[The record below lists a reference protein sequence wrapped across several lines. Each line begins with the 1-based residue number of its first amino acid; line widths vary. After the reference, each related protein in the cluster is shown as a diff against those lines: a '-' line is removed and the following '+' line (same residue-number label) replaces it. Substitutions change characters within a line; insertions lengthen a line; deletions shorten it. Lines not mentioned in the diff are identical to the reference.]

1 MRSYC
6 TLVRRELGTFFKSW
20 MGYIIMAVTALVIG
34 GCFVLLFWVQ
44 NGKAET
50 VPLTLLFYDT
60 YFFWFIL
67 LVMPAVITMRSFALE
82 KSTGTYET
90 LMTTPVGDGQVVLA
104 KFTGGLLCFL
114 LIWLPL
120 LPGLLI
126 ARHYSSDST
135 VLTAGAVA
143 ASSLGIGL
151 FGSAYIAI
159 GVFASAVTRS
169 QIIAVIVGLAIGG
182 ALFCCVFLDAAFPTQ
197 GEGIGRLVSY
207 LALTEHMR
215 NFSQGVVDIRPVVL
229 CLSLTALFLL
239 LTWKAVESRRWK

>member
-1 MRSYC
+1 MRAYC

-20 MGYIIMAVTALVIG
+20 MGYIVLAVTTLVLG
-34 GCFVLLFWVQ
+34 GCFVLMLLVN
-44 NGKAET
+44 NGESET
-50 VPLTLLFYDT
+50 LPLTLLFYDT

-67 LVMPAVITMRSFALE
+67 LVMPAIITMRSFALE

-104 KFTGGLLCFL
+104 KFTGGLLCFM

-120 LPGLLI
+120 LPCLLI
-126 ARHYSSDST
+126 ARHYSSDSSGF
-135 VLTAGAVA
+135 TAGTVA
-143 ASSLGIGL
+143 STALGIGL
-151 FGSAYIAI
+151 FGCAYIAI

-169 QIIAVIVGLAIGG
+169 QIISVIVGMAIGG
-182 ALFCCVFLDAAFPTQ
+182 AVFTSIFLDRVFSTQ

-207 LALTEHMR
+207 LALHEHMR
-215 NFSQGVVDIRPVVL
+215 NFAQGVVDLRPVVL
-229 CLSLTALFLL
+229 YLSLTALFLL

>member
-1 MRSYC
+1 MRAYC

-20 MGYIIMAVTALVIG
+20 MGYITMAVTTLVLG
-34 GCFVLLFWVQ
+34 GCFVLLLWVQ
-44 NGKAET
+44 NGKSET
-50 VPLTLLFYDT
+50 LPLTLLFYDT

-90 LMTTPVGDGQVVLA
+90 LMTTPVGDAQVVLA

-114 LIWLPL
+114 LTWLPL
-120 LPGLLI
+120 LPCLLI
-126 ARHYSSDST
+126 ARHYSSDTSGF
-135 VLTAGAVA
+135 TAGTMA
-143 ASSLGIGL
+143 ASSLGIVL
-151 FGSAYIAI
+151 FGCAYIAI

-169 QIIAVIVGLAIGG
+169 QIIAVILGLAIGG
-182 ALFCCVFLDAAFPTQ
+182 TLFCCIFLDAVFPSQ
-197 GEGIGRLVSY
+197 GQGIGQLVAY

-215 NFSQGVVDIRPVVL
+215 NFAQGVVDIRPVVL